1 MKLVVGLGNPGKIY
15 SHTRHNIGHWVVGK
29 LQGSGGAGEQVRF
42 LKSRALMNN
51 SGRFVRRLLQ
61 RYKLPL
67 ENLLVIHDD
76 MDLKLGEVKLQN
88 GRGSAGHKG
97 VQSVIDELETK
108 IFWRLRIGIGKPPV
122 GTSTEEFVLGKL
134 EQSEMEKLEK
144 SLLLISEKI
153 KHWFSSKHQILN
165 HKSQISTNL

>member
-15 SHTRHNIGHWVVGK
+15 SHTRHNLGHWVVGK
-29 LQGSGGAGEQVRF
+29 LQESRGAGEQVRF

-76 MDLKLGEVKLQN
+76 MDLKLGEVKLQK

-108 IFWRLRIGIGKPPV
+108 NFWRLRIGIGKPPV
-122 GTSTEEFVLGKL
+122 RTSTEEFVLGKFKPAEREVFGDIL
-134 EQSEMEKLEK
+134 PQIFEKVEERLK
-144 SLLLISEKI
+144 LDG
-153 KHWFSSKHQILN
+153 
-165 HKSQISTNL
+165 